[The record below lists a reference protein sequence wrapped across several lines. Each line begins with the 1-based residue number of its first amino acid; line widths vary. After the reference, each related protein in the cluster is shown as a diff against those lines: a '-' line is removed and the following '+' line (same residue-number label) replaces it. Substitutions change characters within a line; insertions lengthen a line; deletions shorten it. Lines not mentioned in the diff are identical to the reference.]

1 MNNLDQ
7 LLGVI
12 GRVGETLNEIPEARE
27 ALQKAQRGELTV
39 DQAVAGIVKAIQ
51 ESGQLEAFTQ
61 AADEAAIARPTE
73 AGGLRS
79 PLMED
84 GRGKQRLN
92 PVLEAA
98 IAERAALDG
107 DVPELRSGPL
117 PAEGRPA
124 VPVLT
129 QSLNP
134 VVVGAM
140 LESASNQVLAHMN
153 RALEAHQAEFQALI
167 LAGEQKPA
175 LPVPTGVPGYV
186 AGEVPALM
194 MVTEPAPVSIPAHK
208 AQEYAYRALSTTQG
222 RVSLAGPIAA
232 RIQQLLEDD
241 WGTLVSLS
249 GEPAPAGRVSHTWTM
264 QAWGQEDFSASFNF
278 GEVAAKALVSALAP
292 QLERHEEPLCLRVEP
307 FNGIA
312 DRRFG
317 WTAHIGPRR

>member
-7 LLGVI
+7 LLGII
-12 GRVGETLNEIPEARE
+12 GRVGESLNEIPEARE
-27 ALQKAQRGELTV
+27 ALQKVQRGEASV
-39 DQAVAGIVKAIQ
+39 DEAVAVILKAIKDH
-51 ESGQLEAFTQ
+51 GQLEAFAQT
-61 AADEAAIARPTE
+61 ASEAALTTPEGSALTRNPVLKDSKG
-73 AGGLRS
+73 AH
-79 PLMED
+79 
-84 GRGKQRLN
+84 RLN

-98 IAERAALDG
+98 IAERASLDG

-117 PAEGRPA
+117 PEEGRPA

-129 QSLNP
+129 RSLNP

-140 LESASNQVLAHMN
+140 LESASNHVQIHID
-153 RALEAHQAEFQALI
+153 RALIDHQAEIQALV
-167 LAGEQKPA
+167 LTGERNLP
-175 LPVPTGVPGYV
+175 PVPTGVPGYV

-194 MVTEPAPVSIPAHK
+194 MVPEPAPVSIPAHK

-222 RVSLAGPIAA
+222 RVSLAGPIAT
-232 RIQQLLEDD
+232 RIQQLLEEE

-249 GEPAPAGRVSHTWTM
+249 GEPEQGKAVSHTWTM
-264 QAWGQEDFSASFNF
+264 QAWGQDDFSASFNF
-278 GEVAAKALVSALAP
+278 GEIAAKALVSALAP

-317 WTAHIGPRR
+317 WTAHVGPRR